1 MPVPTV
7 PLMNP
12 NEYHLQM
19 NHCHH
24 LLRGK
29 QVGQQEE
36 MERDTRHIRFLITFR
51 LLLRASPWIMR
62 SRGQNKWDLQLQ
74 LVKLTLLRAM
84 HQIHT
89 FLRGRE
95 RERETSLEYC
105 VGQLPT
111 RFQAHSALNAQTRT
125 NEQMGRRVCLKS
137 VHINLDNRIN

>member
-62 SRGQNKWDLQLQ
+62 SRGQNKLNLQLQ
-74 LVKLTLLRAM
+74 LVKLTLLQAM

-89 FLRGRE
+89 FRRGRE
-95 RERETSLEYC
+95 TALEYC

-111 RFQAHSALNAQTRT
+111 RFQPHSALNAQTLT
-125 NEQMGRRVCLKS
+125 NEQTGRRVCLKS